1 MAQTSQ
7 PDRKQEAAHNLTLH
21 PLHVFFRGC
30 VVAYRIFS
38 VQGESYF
45 AMRCDSFD
53 MDQSRCCGPLRR
65 YPYSGMEMLED
76 LPGKIGLQR

>member
-38 VQGESYF
+38 VQGES
-45 AMRCDSFD
+45 
-53 MDQSRCCGPLRR
+53 
-65 YPYSGMEMLED
+65 
-76 LPGKIGLQR
+76 